1 MINYRNIQYLI
12 FIIFLLVFLN
22 GCSEKDD
29 IYLCRA
35 EVSPKADKIAV
46 SYVKSG
52 KSGIFILDLQ
62 SKKRT
67 NLLEIESEYPPS
79 SLSWSP
85 DQTKIC
91 YMRTLL
97 VSDGATG
104 ELGLYLICVFSLK
117 DKRVFSL
124 TDKRFF
130 SLKDNR
136 ESILTHEGM
145 NYAPKWSPAGGFIAF
160 ASRRENMTWLSKQD
174 FWHENLWVVNDK
186 TFRPFKPLTT
196 ESNLQHFFAW
206 CWSDDGRYIFY
217 CRRTEKYGNGE
228 LCIINPMTLEEK
240 VLSSG
245 HWINSSCWSPDG
257 TRIFFYDRNSPRN
270 AYILFLDSDVIRPI
284 FEIGNDNSIAQP
296 KWSPDGRKI
305 AFYKLDE
312 NKRWDIWSVDNDGN
326 NPGKIINLSIPVKKG
341 GFRFIL
347 GWLTNNELIF
357 NRDKKA
363 LYSHNISTGLE
374 RQIYP

>member
-1 MINYRNIQYLI
+1 MRNYRNIHYLI
-12 FIIFLLVFLN
+12 FIILLLVFLN

-67 NLLEIESEYPPS
+67 NLLEIENKYAPS

-91 YMRTLL
+91 YVRVL
-97 VSDGATG
+97 VLSDGATG
-104 ELGLYLICVFSLK
+104 ELGLSLICVFSLK
-117 DKRVFSL
+117 D
-124 TDKRFF
+124 D
-130 SLKDNR
+130 R
-136 ESILTHEGM
+136 ESILTYEGI
-145 NYAPKWSPAGGFIAF
+145 NCAPKWSPAGGFIAF

-174 FWHENLWVVNDK
+174 FWHENLWVVDDK
-186 TFRPFKPLTT
+186 TFGPFKPLTK

-217 CRRTEKYGNGE
+217 CRRTEKDGNGK
-228 LCIINPMTLEEK
+228 LCIINPITLEEK

-245 HWINSSCWSPDG
+245 HWIYTGSWSPDG
-257 TRIFFYDRNSPRN
+257 TRIFFSDRNSPIN

-284 FEIGNDNSIAQP
+284 FEIGSDNYIAQP

-312 NKRWDIWSVDNDGN
+312 NKRWDIWSVDSDGN
-326 NPGKIINLSIPVKKG
+326 NPGKIINLSIPAKKG
-341 GFRFIL
+341 INKIL

-357 NRDKKA
+357 NRDEKA

>member
-1 MINYRNIQYLI
+1 MRNYRNIHYLI
-12 FIIFLLVFLN
+12 FIILLLVFLI

-29 IYLCRA
+29 IYLCWA

-67 NLLEIESEYPPS
+67 NLFEIENELAPY

-91 YMRTLL
+91 YARNLL
-97 VSDGATG
+97 LSDGATG
-104 ELGLYLICVFSLK
+104 ELGLYLICVFSLTG
-117 DKRVFSL
+117 KRVFSL
-124 TDKRFF
+124 
-130 SLKDNR
+130 KDNS
-136 ESILTHEGM
+136 ELILTYEGM
-145 NYAPKWSPAGGFIAF
+145 NHAPKWSPAGGFIAF
-160 ASRRENMTWLSKQD
+160 ASRRESMTWLSKQD
-174 FWHENLWVVNDK
+174 FGGQNLWVVDDK
-186 TFRPFKPLTT
+186 TFYYSKPLTK

-217 CRRTEKYGNGE
+217 CRRTEKDGNGE
-228 LCIINPMTLEEK
+228 LCIINPITLEEK

-245 HWINSSCWSPDG
+245 HRISSYSCWSPDG
-257 TRIFFYDRNSPRN
+257 TRIFFSDRRNPIN

-284 FEIGNDNSIAQP
+284 FEIGSDNYIAQP

-312 NKRWDIWSVDNDGN
+312 NKRWDVWSVDSDGN
-326 NPGKIINLSIPVKKG
+326 NPGKIINLSIPAKKG
-341 GFRFIL
+341 IRKIL

>member
-1 MINYRNIQYLI
+1 MRNYRNIHYLI
-12 FIIFLLVFLN
+12 FIILLLVFLN

-29 IYLCRA
+29 IFLWGA

-46 SYVKSG
+46 SYLKSG

-67 NLLEIESEYPPS
+67 NLLEIKNEYAFT

-91 YMRTLL
+91 YKRSLV
-97 VSDGATG
+97 VSDGAND
-104 ELGLYLICVFSLK
+104 ELGLYLICVFSL
-117 DKRVFSL
+117 
-124 TDKRFF
+124 TDN
-130 SLKDNR
+130 SELV
-136 ESILTHEGM
+136 LTHDGM
-145 NYAPKWSPAGGFIAF
+145 NFAPRWSPAGGFIAF
-160 ASRRENMTWLSKQD
+160 ASRRESMTWLSKKD
-174 FWHENLWVVNDK
+174 FWSEKLWVVDDK
-186 TFRPFKPLTT
+186 TFVYFKPLTK
-196 ESNLQHFFAW
+196 ESNLQNFYAW
-206 CWSDDGRYIFY
+206 CWSNDGRYIFY
-217 CRRTEKYGNGE
+217 CRRTEEYGNGE
-228 LCIINPMTLEEK
+228 LCIINPITLEEK

-245 HWINSSCWSPDG
+245 HRIYTGSWSPDG
-257 TRIFFYDRNSPRN
+257 TRIFFYDRSSPRN
-270 AYILFLDSDVIRPI
+270 AHILFLDSDVIRPI
-284 FEIGNDNSIAQP
+284 FEIGTDNSIAQP

-326 NPGKIINLSIPVKKG
+326 NPGKIINLSIPVKKRE
-341 GFRFIL
+341 FKFIL

-357 NRDKKA
+357 NRDEKA

>member
-1 MINYRNIQYLI
+1 MRNYRNIHYLI
-12 FIIFLLVFLN
+12 SIILLLVFLN

-29 IYLCRA
+29 IYLRSA

-67 NLLEIESEYPPS
+67 NLLEIKNEYAPH

-91 YMRTLL
+91 YARNLL

-104 ELGLYLICVFSLK
+104 ECALFLICVFSL
-117 DKRVFSL
+117 
-124 TDKRFF
+124 TDN
-130 SLKDNR
+130 SEL
-136 ESILTHEGM
+136 ILTYDGI

-160 ASRRENMTWLSKQD
+160 ASRRESMTWLSKRD
-174 FWHENLWVVNDK
+174 DWHENLWVVDDK
-186 TFRPFKPLTT
+186 AFGYYKPLTK

-217 CRRTEKYGNGE
+217 CRRTEKFGKGK
-228 LCIINPMTLEEK
+228 LCIINPITLEEK

-245 HWINSSCWSPDG
+245 HWISSGSCWSPDG
-257 TRIFFYDRNSPRN
+257 TRIFFSDLNSPRN

-284 FEIGNDNSIAQP
+284 FEIGNDNNITLP

-312 NKRWDIWSVDNDGN
+312 NKRWDIWSVDSDGN
-326 NPGKIINLSIPVKKG
+326 NPGKIINLSIPAKKG
-341 GFRFIL
+341 RKLIL

-357 NRDKKA
+357 TRDEKA

>member
-1 MINYRNIQYLI
+1 MSEADKIKMRNYRNIHYLI
-12 FIIFLLVFLN
+12 FIILLLVFLN

-29 IYLCRA
+29 IYLRSA

-67 NLLEIESEYPPS
+67 TLFEIENEYVPS

-91 YMRTLL
+91 YARGLL
-97 VSDGATG
+97 VSDGATE
-104 ELGLYLICVFSLK
+104 ELGLGLFLICV
-117 DKRVFSL
+117 
-124 TDKRFF
+124 F

-136 ESILTHEGM
+136 ESILTYEGM
-145 NYAPKWSPAGGFIAF
+145 NYKPQWSPAGGFIAF
-160 ASRRENMTWLSKQD
+160 ASRRENMTWLSKQG
-174 FWHENLWVVNDK
+174 FWHENLWVVDDK
-186 TFRPFKPLTT
+186 TFRPFKPLTK

-217 CRRTEKYGNGE
+217 CRRTEKYDNGE
-228 LCIINPMTLEEK
+228 LCIINPITLEEK

-245 HWINSSCWSPDG
+245 RLINMGSCWSPDG
-257 TRIFFYDRNSPRN
+257 TRIFFSDRNSPMN

-284 FEIGNDNSIAQP
+284 FEIGSDNNITQP

-312 NKRWDIWSVDNDGN
+312 NKRWDIWSVDSDGN
-326 NPGKIINLSIPVKKG
+326 NPGKIINLSIPAKKG
-341 GFRFIL
+341 RKLIL

-357 NRDKKA
+357 TRDEKA

>member
-1 MINYRNIQYLI
+1 MRNYRNIHYLI
-12 FIIFLLVFLN
+12 FFILLLVFLN

-91 YMRTLL
+91 YVRGL
-97 VSDGATG
+97 VLYDGATG
-104 ELGLYLICVFSLK
+104 ELGLSLICVFSLK
-117 DKRVFSL
+117 D
-124 TDKRFF
+124 D
-130 SLKDNR
+130 R
-136 ESILTHEGM
+136 ESILTYEGI
-145 NYAPKWSPAGGFIAF
+145 NCAPKWSPAGGFIAF
-160 ASRRENMTWLSKQD
+160 ASRRENMTWLSKRN
-174 FWHENLWVVNDK
+174 FWHENLWVVDDK
-186 TFRPFKPLTT
+186 TFRPFKPLTK
-196 ESNLQHFFAW
+196 ESNLQNFFTW

-228 LCIINPMTLEEK
+228 LCIINPITLEEK

-257 TRIFFYDRNSPRN
+257 TRIFFYDRNGPRN

-312 NKRWDIWSVDNDGN
+312 NKRWDVWSVDSDGN
-326 NPGKIINLSIPVKKG
+326 NPGKIINLSIPAKK

-357 NRDKKA
+357 NRDEKA

>member
-1 MINYRNIQYLI
+1 MRNYRNIQYLI

-29 IYLCRA
+29 IFLYSA

-67 NLLEIESEYPPS
+67 NLLEIKNEYFPY

-91 YMRTLL
+91 YARNLL
-97 VSDGATG
+97 VSDGATE
-104 ELGLYLICVFSLK
+104 ELGLFLICVFSL
-117 DKRVFSL
+117 
-124 TDKRFF
+124 T
-130 SLKDNR
+130 DNR

-145 NYAPKWSPAGGFIAF
+145 NHAPKWSPAGGFIAF
-160 ASRRENMTWLSKQD
+160 ASRRESMTWLSKQNL
-174 FWHENLWVVNDK
+174 WHENLWVVDDK
-186 TFRPFKPLTT
+186 TFRPFKPLTK
-196 ESNLQHFFAW
+196 ESNLLHFFAW

-228 LCIINPMTLEEK
+228 LCIINPITSEEK

-245 HWINSSCWSPDG
+245 YRISSYPCWSPDG
-257 TRIFFYDRNSPRN
+257 TRIFFSDRRNPIN

-284 FEIGNDNSIAQP
+284 FEIGSDNYIAQP
-296 KWSPDGRKI
+296 KWSPDARKI

-312 NKRWDIWSVDNDGN
+312 NKRWDIWSVDSDGN
-326 NPGKIINLSIPVKKG
+326 NPSKIMNLSIPAVKKR
-341 GFRFIL
+341 GFKFIL

-357 NRDKKA
+357 NRDEKA

>member
-1 MINYRNIQYLI
+1 MRNYRNIHYLI
-12 FIIFLLVFLN
+12 FIILLLVFLN

-52 KSGIFILDLQ
+52 NSGIFILDLQ

-67 NLLEIESEYPPS
+67 NLLEIKSEYPPS

-91 YMRTLL
+91 YKRGFV

-117 DKRVFSL
+117 DNSEL
-124 TDKRFF
+124 
-130 SLKDNR
+130 
-136 ESILTHEGM
+136 ILTHEGM

-160 ASRRENMTWLSKQD
+160 ASRRESMTWLSKQG

-186 TFRPFKPLTT
+186 TFYYSKPLTK
-196 ESNLQHFFAW
+196 ESNLQNFFTW
-206 CWSDDGRYIFY
+206 CWSDDGKYIFY

-228 LCIINPMTLEEK
+228 LCIINPITLEEK

-312 NKRWDIWSVDNDGN
+312 NKRWDIWSIDNDGN
-326 NPGKIINLSIPVKKG
+326 NPGKIINLSIPGKKG
-341 GFRFIL
+341 FKFIL

-363 LYSHNISTGLE
+363 LYSHNISTGLK